1 MHFLI
6 TIFTF
11 QALAIFFNCIRL
23 LSKKTMVYIL
33 RISYSIFLLFSGFVK
48 IIDPLGFSYKLEEYF
63 QVFGMD
69 FLLSYTLFISIA
81 VCLLEFF
88 IAIFLLTGIYV
99 KNTLYVNLFLM
110 ISFTFLTFYSAY
122 FNAVTDCGCFGDF
135 MKLEPWVSFQKDV
148 FLLLVSFLLLFHQVY
163 IKSILVFSNTKK
175 LFISIIIFFILLSI
189 PVYSLSHLPIID
201 FRAYKINA
209 DLIEGR
215 KSCDQ
220 IGKPCLQ
227 EEIWYKVVDKQ
238 TGDTLKMLSM
248 QWASQWKEFDKVPG
262 YEDRV
267 ILDKG
272 YSPPIKDFD
281 ILDPVI
287 SDQNMTDSILKMN
300 KVILVISHDIE
311 KTNIRAHNLVAD
323 FATDIVKDNNVSIYG
338 LSSSSSEDIMSKL
351 AISKLP
357 FPYFLV
363 DQTTLKTIIRANP
376 GIILLEKGVV
386 TNKWHWRDLPSN
398 PSLLIN

>member
-1 MHFLI
+1 MNFLI

-11 QALAIFFNCIRL
+11 QALAIFFTLIRL
-23 LSKKTMVYIL
+23 LSKKIMVHVL
-33 RISYSIFLLFSGFVK
+33 RVSYSIFLLFSGFVK

-69 FLLSYTLFISIA
+69 FLLSHTLFLSIA

-88 IAIFLLTGIYV
+88 IAIFLLTGVYV
-99 KNTLYVNLFLM
+99 KKTLYLNLFLM

-163 IKSILVFSNTKK
+163 IKPILEFSNARR
-175 LFISIIIFFILLSI
+175 LFVSIIIFFILLSI

-238 TGDTLKMLSM
+238 TGDTLNMLSKE
-248 QWASQWKEFDKVPG
+248 WASKWKEFDKVPG

-281 ILDPVI
+281 IINPLI
-287 SDQNMTDSILKMN
+287 LDQNMTDSILKMN

-323 FATDIVKDNNVSIYG
+323 FATDIVEDNNVSIYG
-338 LSSSSSEDIMSKL
+338 LSSSSTEDIMSKL

-386 TNKWHWRDLPSN
+386 TNKWHWRDLPSD
-398 PSLLIN
+398 PSLLVN